1 MEARL
6 VAFIGISA
14 ALIVVPGPDMVLIAK
29 NVVMRGRRAGFMTAA
44 GTMTGILVHAMAAVL
59 GLSAIVATS
68 AAAFTVVKL
77 VGALYLVV
85 LGIQALLESRKIST
99 PQDAGGSPARNGRGN
114 FMQGVLTNVLNPKV
128 ALFFLTFLPQ
138 FVEPNGAI
146 ISQTLLLAAI
156 FWLMGAGWLALYAA
170 IIGRIS
176 TFLSRPRVARAI
188 QRVSGVVLVG
198 LGLRLAAERR

>member
-6 VAFIGISA
+6 IAFIGISA

-29 NVVMRGRRAGFMTAA
+29 NVVMGGRRAGFMTAA
-44 GTMTGILVHAMAAVL
+44 GTMTGILVHAVAAVL

-85 LGIQALLESRKIST
+85 LGIQALLEARATST
-99 PQDAGGSPARNGRGN
+99 PHDAGGPQTSSGRGS

-138 FVEPNGAI
+138 FVEPQGPVIA
-146 ISQTLLLAAI
+146 QTLLLAAI
-156 FWLMGAGWLALYAA
+156 FWLMGAAWLALYAA

-176 TFLSRPRVARAI
+176 TFLSRPRVARAMQQI
-188 QRVSGVVLVG
+188 SGVVLVG